1 MCFSPHMRWR
11 EGTGRQKAIYALLVS
26 LYVIGLLLACADKLQ
41 RVGRPDVG
49 FIMDGLEIS
58 PSRRDSADLG
68 LRGGARLVE
77 LNGEAVA
84 GKSIRTEV
92 WGRLHETLGSTN
104 ELVVQRPVEQV
115 ATISIPV

>member
-1 MCFSPHMRWR
+1 MRLR
-11 EGTGRQKAIYALLVS
+11 DGTGRQKFIYAALVS

-68 LRGGARLVE
+68 LRGGARILE
-77 LNGEAVA
+77 LNGQKTAES
-84 GKSIRTEV
+84 SIREDV
-92 WGRLHETLGSTN
+92 WPRLRTN
-104 ELVVQRPVEQV
+104 LQESNEIVVQRPG
-115 ATISIPV
+115 